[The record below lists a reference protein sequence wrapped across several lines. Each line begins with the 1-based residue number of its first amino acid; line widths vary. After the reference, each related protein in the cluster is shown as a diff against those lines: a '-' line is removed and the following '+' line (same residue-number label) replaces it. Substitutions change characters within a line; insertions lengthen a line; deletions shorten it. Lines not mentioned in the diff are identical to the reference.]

1 MMKVSA
7 ILGEFVDGPI
17 AVAENETDVSDRAV
31 PVSANVLTK
40 NVLEILHLVVFFSGD
55 LETFCAALCGEGRA
69 LCPTPRGPTHVH
81 RTLTTLTDLQP
92 SFCAILARYGSTV
105 SAYMPDLCILP
116 EILNRVGLRGY

>member
-40 NVLEILHLVVFFSGD
+40 NVLEILHLVVFFRGTLKLFVLRCVAKAGRSAPRP
-55 LETFCAALCGEGRA
+55 AAPHTCTG
-69 LCPTPRGPTHVH
+69 H
-81 RTLTTLTDLQP
+81 
-92 SFCAILARYGSTV
+92 
-105 SAYMPDLCILP
+105 
-116 EILNRVGLRGY
+116 